1 MIAADFSHHHFLVVD
16 DKQFLRNLIQGVL
29 LQCHAGSVKHAM
41 HGAGAINVLTE
52 SRGRIDL
59 VLCDWNMEPV
69 NGLELLRMVR
79 TQQLAGVPRDLRFI
93 MTTGYSEEAV
103 VKAAIAMDVSG
114 FLVKPVAAEQ
124 LIKSI
129 SAAFAKPVTLKSIEA
144 YQKAAEV
151 ALPGFAKGDGH
162 RIPPWVLVSTIKLTA
177 RDALAQRLS
186 QIQSAT
192 ANSAQARKIK
202 NARMMPLEEIEAGK
216 VLAEDIHNEA
226 GRLLLSTGTVLD
238 QTLLRRLHEV
248 MVVSH
253 ESIRLRVGDFE
264 ELVAE

>member
-1 MIAADFSHHHFLVVD
+1 MITPDFSRHHFLVVD
-16 DKQFLRNLIQGVL
+16 DKQFLRTLIQGILV
-29 LQCHAGSVKHAM
+29 QCHAGSVKHAM

-52 SRGRIDL
+52 SQGRIDL

-79 TQQLAGVPRDLRFI
+79 TQQLPGVPSDLRFI
-93 MTTGYSEEAV
+93 MTTGYSEESV

-129 SAAFAKPVTLKSIEA
+129 QAAFAKPVKLKSVVDYE
-144 YQKAAEV
+144 KAAEV
-151 ALPGFAKGDGH
+151 TIPGVTMGEGN
-162 RIPPWVLVSTIKLTA
+162 RIPPWVLVSGVKLTTA
-177 RDALAQRLS
+177 RDALAQRLA
-186 QIQSAT
+186 QIQSA
-192 ANSAQARKIK
+192 AGNVSQQRKIK
-202 NARMMPLEEIEAGK
+202 NAKITPLEEIEAGK
-216 VLAEDIHNEA
+216 VLAEDIHNES

-238 QTLLRRLHEV
+238 STLLRRLHEV

-253 ESIRLRVGDFE
+253 ESIRLRVGEFE
-264 ELVAE
+264 E

>member
-1 MIAADFSHHHFLVVD
+1 MSNPDFSRHHFLVVD

-52 SRGRIDL
+52 SGGRVDL
-59 VLCDWNMEPV
+59 VLCDWHMEPV
-69 NGLELLRMVR
+69 NGLELLHMVR
-79 TQQLAGVPRDLRFI
+79 TGQMAGVPRDLRFI
-93 MTTGYSEEAV
+93 MTTGYSDEPV
-103 VKAAIAMDVSG
+103 VKAAISMDVSG

-129 SAAFAKPVTLKSIEA
+129 TAAFAKPVNLKTVAA
-144 YQKAAEV
+144 YETAAELV
-151 ALPGFAKGDGH
+151 MPKDEFGEGK
-162 RIPPWVLVSTIKLTA
+162 RIPPWVLASGMKPAA
-177 RDALAQRLS
+177 RDALAQRLAQLES
-186 QIQSAT
+186 QSKDAPR
-192 ANSAQARKIK
+192 RKIK

-238 QTLLRRLHEV
+238 QTLLRRLNEV

-253 ESIRLRVGDFE
+253 ESIRLRVGEFE
-264 ELVAE
+264 E

>member
-1 MIAADFSHHHFLVVD
+1 MTNPDFSRHHFLVVD
-16 DKQFLRNLIQGVL
+16 DKQFLRTLIQGILV
-29 LQCHAGSVKHAM
+29 QCHAGSVKHAM

-52 SRGRIDL
+52 SQGRIDL

-79 TQQLAGVPRDLRFI
+79 TQQLPGVPRDLRFI
-93 MTTGYSEEAV
+93 MTTGYSEESV

-124 LIKSI
+124 LTKSI
-129 SAAFAKPVTLKSIEA
+129 AAAFAKPVKLKTVA
-144 YQKAAEV
+144 DYQKAAEV
-151 ALPGFAKGDGH
+151 TIPGVSMGEGS
-162 RIPPWVLVSTIKLTA
+162 RIPPWVLVSSVRQTA
-177 RDALAQRLS
+177 QDALAQRLA
-186 QIQSAT
+186 QIQST
-192 ANSAQARKIK
+192 ARTTAQQRKIK
-202 NARMMPLEEIEAGK
+202 NARITPLEEIEEGK

-238 QTLLRRLHEV
+238 STLLRRLHEV

-253 ESIRLRVGDFE
+253 ESIRLRVGEFE
-264 ELVAE
+264 E